1 MQGVSLK
8 VLIGWIAG
16 AALVGVMAIL
26 GISSIKNVASP
37 QSNFQYLA
45 QVSTQA
51 IPEASSSVS
60 QPPEQDIAVAKKP
73 NPPASHTNTPAVLGA
88 QSTKSEEATT
98 SPVVVAKEAPPPVAE
113 KSCSFTTN
121 QFPNYRGMIIN
132 EVGWMGSSAN
142 SNHEWIELKNISGS
156 QLDISNWQ
164 LVDKAEQI
172 KVRIPPQTRLSVGG
186 FFIAERDEAALP
198 TIKADAVYVGALSNS
213 NEALRLFDQNCFLI
227 DEVSASPEWPAGDA
241 DAKRSMER
249 SPNYEWHTYLGSGS
263 GTILGTPKAE
273 NSLPPAPAPVVVET
287 PSSSAPVEPILAP
300 TSMQSEP
307 TSTPAVPEQPTQ
319 VNTPAGSLFIS
330 EVMVGTEASANDE
343 FIELYNTTGSDI
355 ALTGYSIKKK
365 TSSGAESSLVATS
378 RFEGKVIPAGKHF
391 LITHD
396 GSYAGAVAGDITFP
410 ASYSLAYTNN
420 TVLLYDANNQK
431 ISEVSWT
438 EISKGQSYACS
449 APVSCSTQ
457 TTPGPQNSSN

>member
-1 MQGVSLK
+1 
-8 VLIGWIAG
+8 
-16 AALVGVMAIL
+16 
-26 GISSIKNVASP
+26 
-37 QSNFQYLA
+37 
-45 QVSTQA
+45 
-51 IPEASSSVS
+51 
-60 QPPEQDIAVAKKP
+60 
-73 NPPASHTNTPAVLGA
+73 
-88 QSTKSEEATT
+88 
-98 SPVVVAKEAPPPVAE
+98 
-113 KSCSFTTN
+113 
-121 QFPNYRGMIIN
+121 
-132 EVGWMGSSAN
+132 
-142 SNHEWIELKNISGS
+142 
-156 QLDISNWQ
+156 
-164 LVDKAEQI
+164 
-172 KVRIPPQTRLSVGG
+172 
-186 FFIAERDEAALP
+186 
-198 TIKADAVYVGALSNS
+198 
-213 NEALRLFDQNCFLI
+213 
-227 DEVSASPEWPAGDA
+227 
-241 DAKRSMER
+241 
-249 SPNYEWHTYLGSGS
+249 
-263 GTILGTPKAE
+263 
-273 NSLPPAPAPVVVET
+273 
-287 PSSSAPVEPILAP
+287 
-300 TSMQSEP
+300 MQSEP